1 MLPMRDIVHV
11 SHYFHVAYIG
21 AHCNYCAKLNL
32 GVQRVSQFKLLCLL
46 GSFRLPVVAPCCAS
60 AWCSQGLIDKV
71 AKEAQH
77 YKEILWMLQSSIY
90 IYIIYIYIL
99 YIYMYAIWKC
109 LPGDSRVWPFDLFC
123 DP

>member
-90 IYIIYIYIL
+90 IYILYIY
-99 YIYMYAIWKC
+99 YIYMYAVWKC
-109 LPGDSRVWPFDLFC
+109 PPGDSRVWPFDLFC